1 MIYVIQPIFTMD
13 PRPQTP
19 PNQGIAPKTV
29 QQHDQD
35 RENERRRA
43 KNGQPNATN

>member
-1 MIYVIQPIFTMD
+1 MLYIIETIVTMD

-19 PNQGIAPKTV
+19 PNQGITHKTV
-29 QQHDQD
+29 QQHDQE
-35 RENERRRA
+35 RENKRHRA